1 MMWFEWKKIFE
12 RRLNVAAMLLGYLI
26 IGVCVFNYITQES
39 FYDEETDSYVEGIAA
54 YRLDQK
60 RAAKQTDVISEEYM
74 TRLIGE
80 IQSYDMDLESD
91 EAWEKVIRPLG
102 DIFYFAAK
110 NYTDIRERIIDRN
123 ALNQVDL
130 TDGAGF
136 YEQRMKK
143 ITDYLNMDF
152 SYGNYKE
159 AEKVFWI
166 RKAEH
171 TMTPFRWGSNGVFDS
186 IFDTIA
192 IGFYLWFVII
202 ICTSSV
208 FSSEYESGAALLLL
222 TTKYG
227 KNRLVWSKIAVVVL
241 FTVGYLSIGILT
253 AVGVIGL
260 LLGFAGADSPVQLW
274 NSVIPYNMTTGQTCF
289 GNFAMI
295 LLIGLTLA
303 LVLLCCSARLR
314 SSLTTLVI
322 GGAIVIAPAFFPMS
336 KESGLWNHINY
347 LFPVRA
353 ADFKAVLGSFVSY
366 TVGDFVISYLGM
378 IIIVYSAIG
387 VVALAL
393 TKRGFVKAGC
403 LTYSKPKRFPW

>member
-12 RRLNVAAMLLGYLI
+12 RRLNVAAMLLGYLL
-26 IGVCVFNYITQES
+26 IGVCVFNYITQAS
-39 FYDEETDSYVEGIAA
+39 IYDEKTDGYISGIAA
-54 YRLDQK
+54 YRFDQE

-74 TRLIGE
+74 TQLIDK

-91 EAWEKVIRPLG
+91 DAYMEVIRPLG

-110 NYTDIRERIIDRN
+110 NYTDMRADIMDRN
-123 ALNQVDL
+123 ALNEIDL
-130 TDGAGF
+130 AEGARF

-159 AEKVFWI
+159 AEKAYWL
-166 RKAEH
+166 RKAER
-171 TMTPFRWGSNGVFDS
+171 TVIPFEWGSNGVMEA

-208 FSSEYESGAALLLL
+208 FSSEYESGAASLLL

-227 KNRLVWSKIAVVVL
+227 KDRLIWSKIAVTVL
-241 FTVGYLSIGILT
+241 FTVGYLSIGTLA
-253 AVGVIGL
+253 AVSVIAL
-260 LLGFAGADSPVQLW
+260 LLGFAGADLPVQLW
-274 NSVIPYNMTTGQTCF
+274 NSVIPYNLTIGQVCL
-289 GNFAMI
+289 GSFAI
-295 LLIGLTLA
+295 VLLIGLTLA

-322 GGAIVIAPAFFPMS
+322 GVAILIAPAFFPMS
-336 KESGLWNHINY
+336 KKSGLWNHINY
-347 LFPVRA
+347 LFPVRVV
-353 ADFKAVLGSFVSY
+353 DLKAVLGSFVSY
-366 TVGDFVISYLGM
+366 TVGDIVISYVGM
-378 IIIVYSAIG
+378 LVIVYVIIG

-393 TKRGFVKAGC
+393 TGKGFVKA
-403 LTYSKPKRFPW
+403 R